1 MPQIVEVLKY
11 VHEVTEKEELGVA
24 VGAEVGIYEQRLKV
38 LSKDIKVTFDLLL
51 AELRKLLKSNP
62 NLRIQIELI

>member
-1 MPQIVEVLKY
+1 
-11 VHEVTEKEELGVA
+11 VTEKEELGVA

-51 AELRKLLKSNP
+51 TELRKLLKNNP
-62 NLRIQIELI
+62 NLKIQIELI